1 MTKPENRAKDE
12 DRRKRPTPVVSE
24 HLFRGKR
31 RGPRRDTD
39 PRVNYYV
46 DRPHRAAW
54 QHAVL
59 LICLSLLDAFLSLW
73 LFSDGRSNELNPL
86 LIVGLKYG
94 NWVFLGMKLAL
105 TLFSS
110 LFLLLHWNF
119 RIGTLRISV
128 VRLVQVLICLYLVIV
143 GYELVLLFAWR

>member
-1 MTKPENRAKDE
+1 MTKSEKRAKIE
-12 DRRKRPTPVVSE
+12 DRRNRPTPAVSE

-39 PRVNYYV
+39 PGVNYYV
-46 DRPHRAAW
+46 DRPARAAW
-54 QHAVL
+54 QHAL
-59 LICLSLLDAFLSLW
+59 LLVCLSLLDAFLSLW

-94 NWVFLGMKLAL
+94 NWVFLAVKLVL

-119 RIGTLRISV
+119 RIGPLQVSV
-128 VRLVQVLICLYLVIV
+128 VRLVQVLIGLYLLIV
-143 GYELVLLFAWR
+143 GYELILLFA